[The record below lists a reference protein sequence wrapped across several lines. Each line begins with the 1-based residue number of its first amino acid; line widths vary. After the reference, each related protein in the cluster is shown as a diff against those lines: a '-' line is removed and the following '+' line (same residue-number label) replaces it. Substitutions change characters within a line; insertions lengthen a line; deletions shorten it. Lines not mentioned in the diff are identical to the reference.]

1 MKKAM
6 SLGDTER
13 CDTLATAAQN
23 GLLEIMIGSS
33 NFCKILD
40 ENNFGDYPVFAQ
52 CSLSVRSVFASG
64 RTAFFRTHL
73 RTHFHV
79 GISI

>member
-23 GLLEIMIGSS
+23 GLLEMIGSS
-33 NFCKILD
+33 NF
-40 ENNFGDYPVFAQ
+40 
-52 CSLSVRSVFASG
+52 
-64 RTAFFRTHL
+64 
-73 RTHFHV
+73 
-79 GISI
+79 